1 MSKVITKKVPGFSNY
16 SVTNTGEV
24 ISHRFGKNRTLATS
38 STSGYKSVSLVND
51 KGQCKNFQVH
61 RLVAQVF
68 LKNPKEHPI
77 VNHKDG
83 DKLNNLLSNLEWT
96 DRKGNA
102 QHYEAIIKPKNVK
115 AKIEK
120 TQSELMTRLKIISD
134 AHTACT
140 NNPELFFSLVKTTL
154 QGIKGL

>member
-16 SVTNTGEV
+16 SVTNEGEV

-51 KGQCKNFQVH
+51 KSQCKNFQVH

-77 VNHKDG
+77 VNHRDG
-83 DKLNNLLSNLEWT
+83 NKLNNTLANLEWI

-102 QHYEAIIKPKNVK
+102 QHYEKVIKPKYVK